1 VIKAKL
7 NSIKALQWIPILMG
21 ILLITA
27 PCSVRNSLEQSIG
40 IEKSKTLN
48 KSKSVQQA
56 DCEIETKIQALT
68 EKALLNYS
76 QIQNSGA
83 EKAKELEV
91 VVFSNSHPLNSH
103 NKPTFLE
110 SSVPLYILL
119 KRLKYML

>member
-1 VIKAKL
+1 
-7 NSIKALQWIPILMG
+7 MG

-48 KSKSVQQA
+48 KSKSVQQV
-56 DCEIETKIQALT
+56 DCEIKSEIQALT

-76 QIQNSGA
+76 QIQKSSP
-83 EKAKELEV
+83 EKATELEI
-91 VVFSNSHPLNSH
+91 VVFSNTHLLNYH
-103 NKPTFLE
+103 YKPAFNK